1 MFFHAFSSS
10 EAILKNIKIVDST
23 LRDGEQTAGVIFTK
37 QDKVKIAKEL
47 NDLGIYQIEAGIPA
61 MLGEEFEAIS
71 AIVKLGLKS
80 KIMSWNRPV
89 LSDIDM
95 SLKTGVDSV
104 GISCPISP
112 IHLHFKLGLEFDEAL
127 KLTDKAINYAKK
139 HGLYVSTHMEDAGR
153 APRNFLVRFA
163 LMAKESGS
171 DRLRICDTSSVM
183 DPFKVHET
191 VTYLSER
198 VGIPLEVHMH
208 NDFGMATANTLVG
221 IASGSEFAS
230 VTVLGLGKMAG
241 NASLEEVIA
250 ALKFLWGVDLG
261 VDLKGM
267 ASLSKYVSKK
277 SGIEIPDFKPI
288 IGKKL
293 FSTESGISLDA
304 RKMGEKIS
312 AFSAQDL
319 GMVEQLVIGKHSGPK
334 AIKNKFEEFGI
345 QLSDEQINVILPK
358 IKAKVSEL
366 SRTLFDKE
374 LMLIYK
380 ETFNN

>member
-127 KLTDKAINYAKK
+127 KLT
-139 HGLYVSTHMEDAGR
+139 
-153 APRNFLVRFA
+153 
-163 LMAKESGS
+163 
-171 DRLRICDTSSVM
+171 
-183 DPFKVHET
+183 
-191 VTYLSER
+191 
-198 VGIPLEVHMH
+198 
-208 NDFGMATANTLVG
+208 
-221 IASGSEFAS
+221 
-230 VTVLGLGKMAG
+230 
-241 NASLEEVIA
+241 
-250 ALKFLWGVDLG
+250 
-261 VDLKGM
+261 
-267 ASLSKYVSKK
+267 
-277 SGIEIPDFKPI
+277 
-288 IGKKL
+288 
-293 FSTESGISLDA
+293 
-304 RKMGEKIS
+304 
-312 AFSAQDL
+312 
-319 GMVEQLVIGKHSGPK
+319 
-334 AIKNKFEEFGI
+334 
-345 QLSDEQINVILPK
+345 
-358 IKAKVSEL
+358 
-366 SRTLFDKE
+366 
-374 LMLIYK
+374 
-380 ETFNN
+380 